1 MLHEDRFCGFVLVA
15 RWVHMPNRYIQE
27 CCLSSWPETSCLA
40 LVSSLA
46 SGLVTVD
53 LGLNTSLLIGR
64 RWGSILTSLQTLLSR
79 DVRRFWMTSCLCTT
93 KPLFLHDR
101 AWLTVNRSLH
111 VQWLGESPVPADC
124 IESIESTYIF
134 AYSMPGPALQGLRRW
149 ARDELAPLC
158 LTLASLAATCGAVIN
173 FEASYCGKAW
183 YMQTLLYCGRVNSS
197 RNSSGSDQKELEGKY
212 RWSLHQYWFHMVFKW
227 VNNCTPKIC
236 KFGFVALREGDI
248 GGVGLSLY
256 DLSQQLDVF
265 LPPWTFPLHY
275 WSLYSWDSMTASR
288 SRWPSVVI
296 LTSSPNTSS
305 ASFARSCV
313 FTTRALV
320 PANFWSHWQGSPISS
335 FLD

>member
-1 MLHEDRFCGFVLVA
+1 MLLLTLRHRIAGRPGTCRPSYAVEGWIVLATHQGLTKKNWKENIVDRF
-15 RWVHMPNRYIQE
+15 
-27 CCLSSWPETSCLA
+27 
-40 LVSSLA
+40 
-46 SGLVTVD
+46 
-53 LGLNTSLLIGR
+53 
-64 RWGSILTSLQTLLSR
+64 
-79 DVRRFWMTSCLCTT
+79 
-93 KPLFLHDR
+93 
-101 AWLTVNRSLH
+101 
-111 VQWLGESPVPADC
+111 
-124 IESIESTYIF
+124 
-134 AYSMPGPALQGLRRW
+134 
-149 ARDELAPLC
+149 
-158 LTLASLAATCGAVIN
+158 IN
-173 FEASYCGKAW
+173 
-183 YMQTLLYCGRVNSS
+183 
-197 RNSSGSDQKELEGKY
+197 
-212 RWSLHQYWFHMVFKW
+212 WFHMVFKW